1 MRSSHGDALA
11 AALTLAIFWAPHT
24 IAAAGWPH
32 IAVGIA
38 LAAIVAAAL
47 VLRRQFPVA
56 AVGVVAVATIAGEV
70 LGVTADPM
78 LATAWCLYPLAVA
91 QAVRIRK
98 LVVVLAG
105 FVVAVAAVTGVPGG
119 DAGDLGQRLVVSVAA
134 LAGAWLLGTAVGG
147 QAERARDA
155 ERARVQWEVAR
166 EVHDVVG
173 HALGLI
179 SAEAAVTRS
188 FPDAG
193 DKELRESLGDVEAHA
208 RQALEEMQA
217 LVRGLRSAQP
227 SRPAAPGIAEL
238 SRLIAAMRAAGVPVD
253 ARLDVGPAVDE
264 TVGAVVY
271 RIVQESLSN
280 VVKHAPGAA
289 CSVVA
294 SADDTLVSVRVRDHG
309 PGARENGLS
318 GFGLRG
324 MSERARSVSGKVTW
338 GNHPAGGFEVS
349 ARLPVR
355 TAR

>member
-1 MRSSHGDALA
+1 VRSSYGDVLA
-11 AALTLAIFWAPHT
+11 AVLAVALFWAPST
-24 IAAAGWPH
+24 AAAAGWPH
-32 IAVGIA
+32 
-38 LAAIVAAAL
+38 LAAGIVLAVIVAAGL
-47 VLRRQFPVA
+47 ISRRLFPVT
-56 AVGVVAVATIAGEV
+56 AVGVVAVATIVGAV
-70 LGVTADPM
+70 LGVAADPM

-105 FVVAVAAVTGVPGG
+105 LLVTVAAVTAVPGG
-119 DAGDLGQRLVVSVAA
+119 DAGDRGQWLVVSVVA

-147 QAERARDA
+147 QAESARDA
-155 ERARVQWEVAR
+155 ERARVQLEVAR

-188 FPDAG
+188 LPDAG
-193 DKELRESLGDVEAHA
+193 DQELRESLGDVEAHA

-217 LVRGLRSAQP
+217 LVRGLRSAP
-227 SRPAAPGIAEL
+227 SSPPVAPGIAQL

-253 ARLDVGPAVDE
+253 AEVDVGPAVDE

-294 SADDTLVSVRVRDHG
+294 SADDTLVSVLVRDHG
-309 PGARENGLS
+309 PGARENELS

-324 MSERARSVSGKVTW
+324 MRERARSVSGKVTW
-338 GNHPAGGFEVS
+338 GNHPGGGFEVS